1 MKSHKERLLQQAA
14 EHFTKA
20 KKARP
25 DKITEQKLRERGG
38 RLFSMAVKA
47 KK

>member
-25 DKITEQKLRERGG
+25 DKITEQKFREQGG
-38 RLFSMAVKA
+38 RLLTKA
-47 KK
+47 QKK